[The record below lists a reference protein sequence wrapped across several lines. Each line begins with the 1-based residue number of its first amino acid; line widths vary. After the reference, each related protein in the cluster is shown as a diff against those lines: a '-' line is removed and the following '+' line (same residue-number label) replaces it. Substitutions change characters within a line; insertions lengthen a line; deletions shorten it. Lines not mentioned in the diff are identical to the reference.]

1 MSETITYTV
10 SGMTCDHCKTAVTGE
25 LSSVAGVEVVD
36 VDIGNKLVMV
46 TGEELDDVA
55 LRAAIE
61 QAGYE
66 AA

>member
-10 SGMTCDHCKTAVTGE
+10 DGMTCDHCTNAVAGE
-25 LSSVAGVEVVD
+25 LSSIAGVEVVD
-36 VDIGNKLVMV
+36 VDLDTKLVRV

-61 QAGYE
+61 RAGYE

>member
-10 SGMTCDHCKTAVTGE
+10 SGMTCDHCKNAVTGE
-25 LSSVAGVEVVD
+25 LSSVAGVEVGD
-36 VDIGNKLVMV
+36 VDLGTKRVMV

>member
-10 SGMTCDHCKTAVTGE
+10 SGMTCEHCKNAVTGE

-36 VDIGNKLVMV
+36 VDLGTKLVMV